1 MSVRLAVLSQ
11 DFPPAI
17 GGIQTYTQALA
28 AALVPHVENLVVI
41 APDEP
46 GAAAFDRTAPH
57 RVVRVAGPRDWMRV
71 TALPTLMRTFAE
83 HRTDVVLTTTWGLAA
98 TARAASRTRPVFAA
112 AHGQELLKSLV
123 PRPLSP
129 LYAWHRR
136 ATLKSLAGVFAVSR
150 FTAGL
155 VGSEG
160 VARERIHV
168 VPNGVDV
175 ERWRSL
181 AGASDPSALARTHG
195 IPDDAPVALTIAR
208 LIRRKGVDT
217 VLQALPAVAAT
228 YPNLHYLIIGDGPE
242 RDGLEHLTT
251 QLGLRTRVHFLGA
264 VDDLAIAQAY
274 RRATFF
280 IMPARDE
287 RPSVEGFGLVFREA
301 HAFGKPV
308 IGAAT
313 GGIPDAIRHG
323 VDGLL
328 VPPDAPEEAAAA
340 MIHLLSEPELAC
352 ALGEAGRTNVLANGT
367 WAHVAHKVA
376 RVLESSERR
385 CASH

>member
-1 MSVRLAVLSQ
+1 MSFRLAVLSQ

-17 GGIQTYTQALA
+17 GGIQTYSQALS
-28 AALVPHVENLVVI
+28 AALVPYVESLVVI
-41 APDEP
+41 APNGP

-57 RVVRVAGPRDWMRV
+57 PVMRVAGPHDWMRLI
-71 TALPTLMRTFAE
+71 ALPTLGRTLAE
-83 HRTDVVLTTTWGLAA
+83 HRTDIVLTTTWGLAA
-98 TARAASRTRPVFAA
+98 TARAVGRQRPVFTA

-136 ATLKSLAGVFAVSR
+136 ATLKSLAGIFAVSR

-155 VGSEG
+155 VAAQG

-168 VPNGVDV
+168 VPNGVDA
-175 ERWRSL
+175 ERWL
-181 AGASDPSALARTHG
+181 ALGDASDPRALARAHG
-195 IPDDAPVALTIAR
+195 IPDGAPVALTIAR

-217 VLQALPAVAAT
+217 VLQALPGVARAH
-228 YPNLHYLIIGDGPE
+228 PDLHYIIIGDGPE
-242 RDGLEHLTT
+242 RGDLERITT
-251 QLGLRTRVHFLGA
+251 QLGLRGRVHFLGA
-264 VDDLAIAQAY
+264 VDDLTIAQAY
-274 RRATFF
+274 GLASFF

-328 VPPDAPEEAAAA
+328 VPPDAPEETASA
-340 MIHLLSEPELAC
+340 MIRLLSEPELART
-352 ALGEAGRTNVLANGT
+352 LGEAGRTNVLANGT
-367 WAHVAHKVA
+367 WVHVASKVA
-376 RVLESSERR
+376 QVLEFAGRT
-385 CASH
+385 CASP

>member
-1 MSVRLAVLSQ
+1 MTLRLAVLTQ

-17 GGIQTYTQALA
+17 GGIQTYSQALA
-28 AALVPHVENLVVI
+28 AALVPHVGSLVVI

-46 GAAAFDRTAPH
+46 GAASFDSVAPH
-57 RVVRVAGPRDWMRV
+57 RVVRVTGPRDWMRLS
-71 TALPTLMRTFAE
+71 ALPTLARAFAE
-83 HRTDVVLTTTWGLAA
+83 HRINVVLTTTWGLAA
-98 TARAASRTRPVFAA
+98 TARVAGRSRPVFTA

-123 PRPLSP
+123 PRPLAP

-136 ATLKSLAGVFAVSR
+136 ATLRGLAGVFAVSR

-155 VGSEG
+155 VAADG
-160 VARERIHV
+160 VARDRIHV

-175 ERWRSL
+175 TRWL
-181 AGASDPSALARTHG
+181 ALGEASDATSITRARG
-195 IPDDAPVALTIAR
+195 IPDDAPIALTIAR

-217 VLQALPAVAAT
+217 VLQAMPAVATAN
-228 YPNLHYLIIGDGPE
+228 PGLHYIIIGDGPE
-242 RDGLEHLTT
+242 RASLERLAT
-251 QLGLRTRVHFLGA
+251 QLGLRGRVHFLGA
-264 VDDLAIAQAY
+264 VEDLIIAHAY

-323 VDGLL
+323 IDGML
-328 VPPDAPEEAAAA
+328 VPPDAPEETAAA
-340 MIHLLSEPELAC
+340 MIRLLSQPQFAQS
-352 ALGEAGRTNVLANGT
+352 LGEAGRTNVMAHGT
-367 WAHVAHKVA
+367 WAHVARQVA
-376 RVLESSERR
+376 QVLGSKGHM
-385 CASH
+385 CAS